1 MLDERGDQP
10 IPNGGFVA
18 SGYDLVLWT
27 RNANNHQQTYGVL
40 GAALNA
46 LNNYMFT
53 EQIGTCTFSIYDGEN
68 MVGTGGL
75 GIAGQAESGG
85 SWEWGEVDEGRSW
98 WIWASTGVWFVGSAL
113 FLKDCKVDGV
123 SAHPFALGG
132 LLE

>member
-85 SWEWGEVDEGRSW
+85 S
-98 WIWASTGVWFVGSAL
+98 
-113 FLKDCKVDGV
+113 
-123 SAHPFALGG
+123 
-132 LLE
+132 